1 MGAFAIASALAPYAF
16 KLAEKIF
23 GPKTGAAKME
33 AAASIVLPAL
43 EAAASAGKL
52 GGPAPT
58 KDALKAILE
67 SLLAVEKTKPDWQ
80 DAATLEWSGRK
91 FNVLI
96 VGEVK

>member
-1 MGAFAIASALAPYAF
+1 MVTLAIVSALAPLAF
-16 KLAEKIF
+16 RLLEKTL

-52 GGPAPT
+52 GGAAPT

-67 SLLAVEKTKPDWQ
+67 GILAVEKAKPDWEE
-80 DAATLEWSGRK
+80 AATLEWAGRT